1 MGSGEGEG
9 LWKGVLGEEGL
20 RDALGDALGGLER
33 AREACKEA
41 KDELDE
47 WKKGAPGRAEK
58 REKRANVAGGGEG
71 GGSVMPNP
79 SSHTSNESA
88 QAAPIRR
95 VQIDDGGRAEKRA
108 ERRAEGRA
116 EKRVERR
123 AAAVSCE
130 SSGFT
135 GNRYTLKNRYS
146 SVRSSAGRTARTGES
161 YTKGLY

>member
-1 MGSGEGEG
+1 M
-9 LWKGVLGEEGL
+9 LGEEGL

-71 GGSVMPNP
+71 GEGGGSVMPNP
-79 SSHTSNESA
+79 SSHTSNASV

-108 ERRAEGRA
+108 
-116 EKRVERR
+116 ERR